1 MPIAKIRIT
10 IPIIGTPKRETLMD
24 MDATHPND
32 LAEIILLQ
40 TADRVY
46 VFKDENINRQKIK

>member
-1 MPIAKIRIT
+1 MEA
-10 IPIIGTPKRETLMD
+10 GH
-24 MDATHPND
+24 DAMITHPND

-40 TADRVY
+40 IADRVY